1 MRINIVYRAPLA
13 LARSGFKRIEA
24 ATYWLEYLLARKFL
38 YFVAGLVVLV
48 LAGAFVFQVYGDEL
62 MEVAFVPDTEFTAQE
77 VLENNVYADTTMWLA
92 RPELVKGNP
101 ALWLP
106 QGYEDSEEALPEGK
120 KAAVFFIHPTSFLKK
135 DRWNAPLDDDE
146 SQARARIFLRGQA
159 SAFNAIGDV
168 WAPRYR
174 QATLGAFLTDKKE
187 GQQALD
193 AAYQDVL
200 AAFDYFV
207 GEIPSDQPI
216 ILAGHSQGSLH
227 LTNLLKDRVAG
238 TPLANR
244 IVAAYI
250 VGWPVSEDTDISEMG
265 LDICEASDQTRCI
278 LSWQS
283 YAEPADYERII
294 KVYDSTIGFNGQP
307 RKDTRLLCSNPING
321 DINSSAPA
329 TANLG
334 TLIPNDDLSE
344 ANLIAGSVPAR
355 CDDRG
360 FLLIG
365 DPPEIGP
372 YALPGNNYH
381 VYDYSLFWAN
391 IRADARRRM
400 AAFLVR

>member
-1 MRINIVYRAPLA
+1 M
-13 LARSGFKRIEA
+13 
-24 ATYWLEYLLARKFL
+24 ARKFL
-38 YFVAGLVVLV
+38 YLVACMVILV
-48 LAGAFVFQVYGDEL
+48 LAGAFIYQVYGDEL
-62 MEVAFVPDTEFTAQE
+62 MEVAFVPDSEFTAQE
-77 VLENNVYADTTMWLA
+77 VLETNVYADPEMWLA
-92 RPELVKGNP
+92 RPELVKRNP

-106 QGYEDSEEALPEGK
+106 EGYVDPEPGLQPSER
-120 KAAVFFIHPTSFLKK
+120 AAVFFVHPTSFLKK
-135 DRWNAPLDDDE
+135 DLWNAPLDDTE

-174 QATLGAFLTDKKE
+174 QATLGAFLTEKPE

-207 GEIPSDQPI
+207 SAVPDDQPI

-244 IVAAYI
+244 IVAAYV
-250 VGWPVSEDTDISEMG
+250 VGWPVSVDTDIPEMG
-265 LDICEASDQTRCI
+265 LAVCEAPDQTGCI
-278 LSWQS
+278 LSWES
-283 YAEPADYERII
+283 YAEPAEYSRIVD
-294 KVYDSTIGFNGQP
+294 VYDRTIGFNGLP
-307 RKDTRLLCSNPING
+307 RKDSKILCSNPING
-321 DINSSAPA
+321 DTDSIAPA
-329 TANLG
+329 SANLG
-334 TLIPNDDLSE
+334 TLVPNDDLSE
-344 ANLIAGSVPAR
+344 ASLIVGAVPAR

-365 DPPEIGP
+365 DPPELGP

-381 VYDYSLFWAN
+381 VYDYSLFWTN

-400 AAFLVR
+400 AAFPVR

>member
-1 MRINIVYRAPLA
+1 M
-13 LARSGFKRIEA
+13 
-24 ATYWLEYLLARKFL
+24 ARKFL
-38 YFVAGLVVLV
+38 YFVAAMIIMVI
-48 LAGAFVFQVYGDEL
+48 AGAAVYNVYGDEL

-77 VLENNVYADTTMWLA
+77 VLETNVYADPGMWLA

-106 QGYEDSEEALPEGK
+106 KDLAETDEGLPEGK

-135 DRWNAPLDDDE
+135 DQWNAPLDDKA

-159 SAFNAIGDV
+159 SAFNAVGEV

-174 QATLGAFLTDKKE
+174 QATLGAFLTDKPE

-207 GEIPSDQPI
+207 AEIPTDQPI

-227 LTNLLKDRVAG
+227 LSNLLKDRVAG

-244 IVAAYI
+244 IVAAYV
-250 VGWPVSEDTDISEMG
+250 VGWPVSVDTDIPEMG
-265 LDICEASDQTRCI
+265 LDICEAPEQARCI
-278 LSWQS
+278 LSWES
-283 YAEPADYERII
+283 YAEPADYSRIV
-294 KVYDSTIGFNGQP
+294 KVYDKTIGFNGEP
-307 RKDTRLLCSNPING
+307 RKDSKMLCSNPING
-321 DINSSAPA
+321 DIDSAAPA
-329 TANLG
+329 SDNLG
-334 TLIPNDDLSE
+334 TLKPNDDLSD
-344 ANLIAGSVPAR
+344 ATLVVGGVPAR

-365 DPPEIGP
+365 DPPDMGP

-381 VYDYSLFWAN
+381 VYDYSLFWTN
-391 IRADARRRM
+391 IRADVERRM
-400 AAFLVR
+400 AAFLAG

>member
-1 MRINIVYRAPLA
+1 M
-13 LARSGFKRIEA
+13 
-24 ATYWLEYLLARKFL
+24 ARKFL
-38 YFVAGLVVLV
+38 YFVASMVILVI
-48 LAGAFVFQVYGDEL
+48 AGAFVFRVYGDEL
-62 MEVAFVPDTEFTAQE
+62 MEVTFVPDTEFTVQE
-77 VLENNVYADTTMWLA
+77 VLENNVYADTGMWLA
-92 RPELVKGNP
+92 RPELIKGNP

-106 QGYEDSEEALPEGK
+106 QGFAETETALPKGK

-135 DRWNAPLDDDE
+135 NRWNAPLDDKE

-159 SAFNAIGDV
+159 SAFNAIGEV

-174 QATLGAFLTDKKE
+174 QATLGAFLTEKPE

-200 AAFDYFV
+200 AAFDYFIA
-207 GEIPSDQPI
+207 EIPNDQPI

-250 VGWPVSEDTDISEMG
+250 VGWPVSVETDIPEMG
-265 LDICEASDQTRCI
+265 LSICETPDQTRCI

-283 YAEPADYERII
+283 FAEPADYGRIVE
-294 KVYDSTIGFNGQP
+294 VYDMTIGFNGEP
-307 RKDTRLLCSNPING
+307 RKDSKLLCSNPING
-321 DINSSAPA
+321 DVDSNAVASS
-329 TANLG
+329 NLG
-334 TLIPNDDLSE
+334 TLVPNDDLSE
-344 ANLIAGSVPAR
+344 ATLVVGAVPAR
-355 CDDRG
+355 CDKRG

-381 VYDYSLFWAN
+381 VYDYSLFWTN
-391 IRADARRRM
+391 IRTDVQQRM
-400 AAFLVR
+400 TAFLAG

>member
-1 MRINIVYRAPLA
+1 M
-13 LARSGFKRIEA
+13 
-24 ATYWLEYLLARKFL
+24 ARKFL
-38 YFVAGLVVLV
+38 YFVAGMVILVI
-48 LAGAFVFQVYGDEL
+48 AGAFVFRVYGDAL

-77 VLENNVYADTTMWLA
+77 VLETNVYADTGMWLA

-106 QGYEDSEEALPEGK
+106 EGFMETESETGAAVPEGD

-135 DRWNAPLDDDE
+135 DLWNAPLDDKE

-159 SAFNAIGDV
+159 SAFNAVGEV

-174 QATLGAFLTDKKE
+174 QATLGAFLTDKPE

-200 AAFDYFV
+200 AAFDYFIREV
-207 GEIPSDQPI
+207 PGDQPI

-238 TPLANR
+238 TPLASR
-244 IVAAYI
+244 IVAAYV
-250 VGWPVSEDTDISEMG
+250 VGWPVSEETDISEMG
-265 LDICEASDQTRCI
+265 LESCGTPEQTRCI

-283 YAEPADYERII
+283 FAEPADYGRII
-294 KVYDSTIGFNGQP
+294 EVYDMTIGFNGQP
-307 RKDTRLLCSNPING
+307 RKDSKLLCSNPING
-321 DINSSAPA
+321 DIDSVADAS
-329 TANLG
+329 ANLG
-334 TLIPNDDLSE
+334 TLVPNDDLSE
-344 ANLIAGSVPAR
+344 ATLVVGAVPAK
-355 CDDRG
+355 CDKRG

-381 VYDYSLFWAN
+381 VYDYSLYWTN
-391 IRADARRRM
+391 IRADVQRRM
-400 AAFLVR
+400 MAFLAG

>member
-1 MRINIVYRAPLA
+1 MYRAPLA
-13 LARSGFKRIEA
+13 PARSGFKRIEA
-24 ATYWLEYLLARKFL
+24 AATWLEYDLARKFL
-38 YFVAGLVVLV
+38 YFVASMVILV
-48 LAGAFVFQVYGDEL
+48 LAGAFVFRLYGEEL

-77 VLENNVYADTTMWLA
+77 VLETNVYDDPHMWLA

-106 QGYEDSEEALPEGK
+106 EGYSDTDPAVPDGK

-135 DRWNAPLDDDE
+135 DHWNAPLDDKE

-159 SAFNAIGDV
+159 SAFNAVGEV

-174 QATLGAFLTDKKE
+174 QATLGAFLTEKPE

-207 GEIPSDQPI
+207 AKIPSDQPI

-244 IVAAYI
+244 VVAAYV
-250 VGWPVSEDTDISEMG
+250 VGWPVSVDTDVPEMG
-265 LDICEASDQTRCI
+265 LDICAAPEQTRCM
-278 LSWQS
+278 LSWES
-283 YAEPADYERII
+283 YAEPADYSRIVE
-294 KVYDSTIGFNGQP
+294 VYNKTIGFNGEP
-307 RKDTRLLCSNPING
+307 RKDSKLLCTNPING
-321 DINSSAPA
+321 DIDSAA
-329 TANLG
+329 VASANLG
-334 TLIPNDDLSE
+334 TLVPNDDLSE
-344 ANLIAGSVPAR
+344 ASLVAGSVPAR
-355 CDDRG
+355 CDKRG

-381 VYDYSLFWAN
+381 VYDYSLFWSN
-391 IRADARRRM
+391 IRADVQRRM
-400 AAFLVR
+400 TAFLAR

>member
-1 MRINIVYRAPLA
+1 M
-13 LARSGFKRIEA
+13 
-24 ATYWLEYLLARKFL
+24 ARKFL
-38 YFVAGLVVLV
+38 YFVAGMVILV
-48 LAGAFVFQVYGDEL
+48 LAGAFVYQVYGEEL
-62 MEVAFVPDTEFTAQE
+62 MEVAFVPDTEFAAQE
-77 VLENNVYADTTMWLA
+77 VLETNVYADTAMWLA

-106 QGYEDSEEALPEGK
+106 EGYEDAEDPFPKDK
-120 KAAVFFIHPTSFLKK
+120 KAAVFFVHPTSFLKK
-135 DRWNAPLDDDE
+135 DRWNAALDDEE

-174 QATLGAFLTDKKE
+174 QATLGAFLTTKPQ

-207 GEIPSDQPI
+207 AEIPGDQPI

-238 TPLANR
+238 TPLADR
-244 IVAAYI
+244 IVAAYV
-250 VGWPVSEDTDISEMG
+250 VGWPVSVDTDIPEMG
-265 LDICEASDQTRCI
+265 LDICEAPDQTRCI
-278 LSWQS
+278 MAWQS
-283 YAEPADYERII
+283 FAEPADYGRIV
-294 KVYDSTIGFNGQP
+294 KVYDMTIGFNGQP
-307 RKDTRLLCSNPING
+307 RRDTKLLCSNPING
-321 DINSSAPA
+321 DVNSSATA
-329 TANLG
+329 SANLG
-334 TLIPNDDLSE
+334 TLVPNDDLSE
-344 ANLIAGSVPAR
+344 ASLTVGSVPAK
-355 CDDRG
+355 CDARG

-365 DPPEIGP
+365 DPPELGP

-400 AAFLVR
+400 AAFPAR

>member
-1 MRINIVYRAPLA
+1 M
-13 LARSGFKRIEA
+13 
-24 ATYWLEYLLARKFL
+24 ARKFL
-38 YFVAGLVVLV
+38 YFVAGMVILV
-48 LAGAFVFQVYGDEL
+48 LAGAFVYQVYGEEL
-62 MEVAFVPDTEFTAQE
+62 MEVAFVPDTEFAAQE
-77 VLENNVYADTTMWLA
+77 VLETNVYADTGMWLA

-106 QGYEDSEEALPEGK
+106 EGYEDADAALPKDK

-135 DRWNAPLDDDE
+135 DRWNATLDDEE

-174 QATLGAFLTDKKE
+174 QATLGAFLTTKPQ

-207 GEIPSDQPI
+207 AEIPDDQPI

-244 IVAAYI
+244 IVAAYV
-250 VGWPVSEDTDISEMG
+250 VGWPVSVDTDIPEMG
-265 LDICEASDQTRCI
+265 LDICEAPDQTRCI
-278 LSWQS
+278 MAWQS
-283 YAEPADYERII
+283 FAEPADYGRIV
-294 KVYDSTIGFNGQP
+294 KVYDMTIGFNGEP
-307 RKDTRLLCSNPING
+307 RKDSKLLCSNPING
-321 DINSSAPA
+321 DVNSSAVA
-329 TANLG
+329 SANIG
-334 TLIPNDDLSE
+334 TLVPNDDLSE
-344 ANLIAGSVPAR
+344 ASLVAGSVPAR
-355 CDDRG
+355 CDNRG

-365 DPPEIGP
+365 DPPEMGP

-400 AAFLVR
+400 ASFQAR

>member
-1 MRINIVYRAPLA
+1 M
-13 LARSGFKRIEA
+13 
-24 ATYWLEYLLARKFL
+24 ARKFL
-38 YFVAGLVVLV
+38 YFVAAMVILVI
-48 LAGAFVFQVYGDEL
+48 AGAAVYRLYGDEL

-77 VLENNVYADTTMWLA
+77 VLETNVYADTGMWLA
-92 RPELVKGNP
+92 RPELVRRNP

-106 QGYEDSEEALPEGK
+106 KDLAESEDGLPGEK

-135 DRWNAPLDDDE
+135 DQWNAPLDDKE

-159 SAFNAIGDV
+159 SAFNAVGEV

-174 QATLGAFLTDKKE
+174 QATLGAFLTDKPE

-207 GEIPSDQPI
+207 SKIPGDQPI

-244 IVAAYI
+244 IVAAYV
-250 VGWPVSEDTDISEMG
+250 VGWPVSVDTDVPEMG
-265 LDICEASDQTRCI
+265 LDICREPDQARCI
-278 LSWQS
+278 LSWES
-283 YAEPADYERII
+283 YAEPADYSRIVE
-294 KVYDSTIGFNGQP
+294 VYDKTLGFNGQP
-307 RKDTRLLCSNPING
+307 RKDSKLLCSNPING
-321 DINSSAPA
+321 DIDSTAPA
-329 TANLG
+329 SDNLG
-334 TLIPNDDLSE
+334 TLKPNGDLSD
-344 ANLIAGSVPAR
+344 ATLVVGGVPAR

-365 DPPEIGP
+365 DPPDMGP

-381 VYDYSLFWAN
+381 VYDYSLFWSN
-391 IRADARRRM
+391 IREDVKRRM
-400 AAFLVR
+400 AAFLAR

>member
-1 MRINIVYRAPLA
+1 MYRAPLA

-24 ATYWLEYLLARKFL
+24 AATRLEYHLARKFL
-38 YFVAGLVVLV
+38 YFVASMVILVI
-48 LAGAFVFQVYGDEL
+48 AGAFVFRVYGEEL

-77 VLENNVYADTTMWLA
+77 VLENNVYADVDMWLA

-106 QGYEDSEEALPEGK
+106 QGYEDAAPELADDK
-120 KAAVFFIHPTSFLKK
+120 KAAVFFIHPTTFLKK
-135 DRWNAPLDDDE
+135 DQWNAPLDDKE

-174 QATLGAFLTDKKE
+174 QATLGAFLTEKPE

-207 GEIPSDQPI
+207 AEIPADQPI

-244 IVAAYI
+244 VVAAY
-250 VGWPVSEDTDISEMG
+250 VAGWPVSAETDVPEMG
-265 LDICEASDQTRCI
+265 LDICEVPDQTRCI

-283 YAEPADYERII
+283 FAEPADYGRIL
-294 KVYDSTIGFNGQP
+294 KVYDMTIGFNGQP
-307 RKDTRLLCSNPING
+307 RKDTPLLCSNPING
-321 DINSSAPA
+321 DIGSSAMA
-329 TANLG
+329 SANLG
-334 TLIPNDDLSE
+334 TLVPNDDLSD
-344 ANLIAGSVPAR
+344 ATLVAGAVPAS

-400 AAFLVR
+400 AAFRAR

>member
-1 MRINIVYRAPLA
+1 
-13 LARSGFKRIEA
+13 
-24 ATYWLEYLLARKFL
+24 
-38 YFVAGLVVLV
+38 
-48 LAGAFVFQVYGDEL
+48 GDAL

-77 VLENNVYADTTMWLA
+77 VLETNVYADTGMWLA

-106 QGYEDSEEALPEGK
+106 EGFMETESETGAAVPEGD

-135 DRWNAPLDDDE
+135 DLWNAPLDDKE

-159 SAFNAIGDV
+159 SAFNAVGEV

-174 QATLGAFLTDKKE
+174 QATLGAFLTDKPE

-200 AAFDYFV
+200 AAFDYFIREV
-207 GEIPSDQPI
+207 PGDQPI

-238 TPLANR
+238 TPLASR
-244 IVAAYI
+244 IVAAYV
-250 VGWPVSEDTDISEMG
+250 VGWPVSEETDISEMG
-265 LDICEASDQTRCI
+265 LESCGTPEQTRCI

-283 YAEPADYERII
+283 FAEPADYGRII
-294 KVYDSTIGFNGQP
+294 EVYDMTIGFNGQP
-307 RKDTRLLCSNPING
+307 RKDSKLLCSNPING
-321 DINSSAPA
+321 DIDSVADAS
-329 TANLG
+329 ANLG
-334 TLIPNDDLSE
+334 TLVPNDDLSE
-344 ANLIAGSVPAR
+344 ATLVVGAVPAK
-355 CDDRG
+355 CDKRG

-381 VYDYSLFWAN
+381 VYDYSLYWTN
-391 IRADARRRM
+391 IRADVQRRM
-400 AAFLVR
+400 MAFLAG

>member
-1 MRINIVYRAPLA
+1 MRIYIVYRAPLA

-24 ATYWLEYLLARKFL
+24 PAYWLEYLLARKFL
-38 YFVAGLVVLV
+38 YFVASMVVLL

-77 VLENNVYADTTMWLA
+77 VLENNVYADTGMWLA

-106 QGYEDSEEALPEGK
+106 AGYEDNDEAFPEAK
-120 KAAVFFIHPTSFLKK
+120 KAAVFFLHPTSFLKNN
-135 DRWNAPLDDDE
+135 RWNAPLDDTE

-159 SAFNAIGDV
+159 SAFNAIGEI

-174 QATLGAFLTDKKE
+174 QATLGAFLTEKKE

-207 GEIPSDQPI
+207 AEIPSDQPI

-238 TPLANR
+238 TPLASR
-244 IVAAYI
+244 IVAAYV
-250 VGWPVSEDTDISEMG
+250 VGWPVSVETDIPEMG
-265 LDICEASDQTRCI
+265 LDACEMPDQTGCI
-278 LSWQS
+278 MAWQS
-283 YAEPADYERII
+283 FAEPADYERIVR
-294 KVYDSTIGFNGQP
+294 VYDRTIGFNGQP
-307 RKDTRLLCSNPING
+307 RKDSKLLCSNPING
-321 DINSSAPA
+321 DVDSAAPA
-329 TANLG
+329 NVNLG
-334 TLIPNDDLSE
+334 TLVPNDDLSE
-344 ANLIAGSVPAR
+344 ATLLAGSVPAR
-355 CDDRG
+355 CDERG

-391 IRADARRRM
+391 LRVDARRRM
-400 AAFLVR
+400 TAFPAR

>member
-1 MRINIVYRAPLA
+1 MYRAPLA
-13 LARSGFKRIEA
+13 LARSGFKRIEVA
-24 ATYWLEYLLARKFL
+24 VHWLEYLLARKFL
-38 YFVAGLVVLV
+38 YFIAGMVVLV

-77 VLENNVYADTTMWLA
+77 VLETNVYADSDMWLA

-106 QGYEDSEEALPEGK
+106 EGYVDSEEALPEDK

-135 DRWNAPLDDDE
+135 NRWNAPLDDDA

-159 SAFNAIGDV
+159 SAFNAIGSV

-174 QATLGAFLTDKKE
+174 QATLGAFLTDKPE

-207 GEIPSDQPI
+207 AEVPSDQPI

-244 IVAAYI
+244 IVAAYV
-250 VGWPVSEDTDISEMG
+250 VGWPVSVDTDIPEMG
-265 LDICEASDQTRCI
+265 LAACETPDQTGCI
-278 LSWQS
+278 LAWQS
-283 YAEPADYERII
+283 FAEPADYEQII
-294 KVYDSTIGFNGQP
+294 KVYDTTIGFNGEP
-307 RKDTRLLCSNPING
+307 RKGTALLCSNPING
-321 DINSSAPA
+321 DVKSSAPA
-329 TANLG
+329 TTNLG
-334 TLIPNDDLSE
+334 TLVPNDDLSE
-344 ANLIAGSVPAR
+344 ASLVAGSVPAR
-355 CDDRG
+355 CDNRG

-365 DPPEIGP
+365 DPPDIGP

-400 AAFLVR
+400 TAFLVR

>member
-1 MRINIVYRAPLA
+1 M
-13 LARSGFKRIEA
+13 
-24 ATYWLEYLLARKFL
+24 ARKFL
-38 YFVAGLVVLV
+38 YFVAGMVILV

-62 MEVAFVPDTEFTAQE
+62 MEVAFVPDTEFTAQD
-77 VLENNVYADTTMWLA
+77 VLETNVYADTSMWLA

-106 QGYEDSEEALPEGK
+106 QGYEDTETALPAGK

-135 DRWNAPLDDDE
+135 DLWNAPLNDKE

-174 QATLGAFLTDKKE
+174 QATLGAFLTEKPE
-187 GQQALD
+187 GQRALD

-200 AAFDYFV
+200 AAFDYFIA
-207 GEIPSDQPI
+207 EIPNDQPI

-244 IVAAYI
+244 IVAAY
-250 VGWPVSEDTDISEMG
+250 VAGWPVSVDTDIPEMG
-265 LDICEASDQTRCI
+265 LDVCEAPDQIRCI
-278 LSWQS
+278 IAWQS
-283 YAEPADYERII
+283 FAEPADYGRILE
-294 KVYDSTIGFNGQP
+294 VYDMTIGFNGQP
-307 RKDTRLLCSNPING
+307 RKDTKLLCSNLING
-321 DINSSAPA
+321 DTDSAAPA
-329 TANLG
+329 NANLG
-334 TLIPNDDLSE
+334 TLVPNDDLSE
-344 ANLIAGSVPAR
+344 ATLLPGAVPAK

-400 AAFLVR
+400 AVFPVR